1 MPAFREALAD
11 AGFGDVR
18 TYVQSGNAVVS
29 SSGSADAVVRKV
41 ERLLA
46 SEFDLDVP
54 VVVRS
59 RAQLAGV
66 VKLNP
71 LAKVANDPKRY
82 QVTFCAEKPPREV
95 VKRLEA
101 AVAEPEALA
110 VSGREI
116 YAWHPAG
123 VARSKLWNLLASR
136 NLGVVATS
144 RNWTTVEALLE
155 LADDS

>member
-1 MPAFREALAD
+1 MPAFREALSA
-11 AGFGDVR
+11 AGFEDVR

-29 SSGSADAVVRKV
+29 SSASAAEVTRKV

-46 SEFDLDVP
+46 GEFGLEVP
-54 VVVRS
+54 VVERS
-59 RAQLAGV
+59 RADLARI
-66 VKLNP
+66 VKRNP
-71 LAKVANDPKRY
+71 LGKVATDPKRY
-82 QVTFCAEKPPREV
+82 QVTFCAEKPSAET

-101 AVAEPEALA
+101 AVAEPEELA

-123 VARSKLWNLLASR
+123 VARSKLWNLLAGR

-144 RNWTTVEALLE
+144 RNWTTVEALLD
-155 LADDS
+155 LAG